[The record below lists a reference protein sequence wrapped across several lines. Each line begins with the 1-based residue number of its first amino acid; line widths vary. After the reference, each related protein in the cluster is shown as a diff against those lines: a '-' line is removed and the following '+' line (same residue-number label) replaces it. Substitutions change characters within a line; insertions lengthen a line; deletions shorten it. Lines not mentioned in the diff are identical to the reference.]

1 MNKDFLYTKPYVP
14 GMIDDTPM
22 DLESWFIDDSRERME
37 ERLRSIS
44 LNDLIIEL
52 INIFKD
58 GEPNYQVLL
67 GLLGEKVVKE
77 IRGENTVYCLGNIL
91 SSEDDIKRVEIEI
104 DEKTLNIKKLSIF
117 VNQALLSVIQKEMN
131 DLCNDVHTQKT
142 EDYLSISIREKKI
155 ILFAISEKI
164 K

>member
-1 MNKDFLYTKPYVP
+1 MNKDFLYTKPYIP
-14 GMIDDTPM
+14 GMIDDTPV
-22 DLESWFIDDSRERME
+22 DLESWFVDDSRERME

-77 IRGENTVYCLGNIL
+77 TRGESTVYCLGDIL
-91 SSEDDIKRVEIEI
+91 RSEDDIKRIEIEI
-104 DEKTLNIKKLSIF
+104 SDEGLNIKKMNMF
-117 VNQALLSVIQKEMN
+117 VNPAVLLILQKEITN
-131 DLCNDVHTQKT
+131 LRVDIHTQKT
-142 EDYLSISIREKKI
+142 SEYLSISINDKMI
-155 ILFAISEKI
+155 TLFSI
-164 K
+164 

>member
-14 GMIDDTPM
+14 GMIDDTPV

-77 IRGENTVYCLGNIL
+77 TRGESTVYCLCDIL
-91 SSEDDIKRVEIEI
+91 RSKDDIKRIEIEI
-104 DEKTLNIKKLSIF
+104 SDEGLNIKKMNMF
-117 VNQALLSVIQKEMN
+117 VNPAVLLILQKEITN
-131 DLCNDVHTQKT
+131 LRVDIHTQKT
-142 EDYLSISIREKKI
+142 SDYLSISIKDKMI
-155 ILFAISEKI
+155 TLFSI
-164 K
+164 

>member
-14 GMIDDTPM
+14 GMIDDTPV

-77 IRGENTVYCLGNIL
+77 TRGENTVYCLGNIL
-91 SSEDDIKRVEIEI
+91 RSKDDIKRIEIEI
-104 DEKTLNIKKLSIF
+104 SDEGLNIKKMNIF
-117 VNQALLSVIQKEMN
+117 VNPAVLLILQKEITN
-131 DLCNDVHTQKT
+131 LRVDIHTQKT
-142 EDYLSISIREKKI
+142 SDYLSISIKDKMI
-155 ILFAISEKI
+155 TLFSI
-164 K
+164 

>member
-14 GMIDDTPM
+14 GMIDDTPV

-77 IRGENTVYCLGNIL
+77 TRGESTVYCLGDIL
-91 SSEDDIKRVEIEI
+91 RSEDDIKRIEIEI
-104 DEKTLNIKKLSIF
+104 SDEGLNIKKMNMF
-117 VNQALLSVIQKEMN
+117 VNPAVLLILQKEITN
-131 DLCNDVHTQKT
+131 LRVDIHTQKT
-142 EDYLSISIREKKI
+142 SDYLSISIKDKMI
-155 ILFAISEKI
+155 TLFSI
-164 K
+164 

>member
-1 MNKDFLYTKPYVP
+1 MDFLYTKPYVP
-14 GMIDDTPM
+14 GVIDDTPV

-52 INIFKD
+52 INIFND

-77 IRGENTVYCLGNIL
+77 VRGEKTVYSLGGIL
-91 SSEDDIKRVEIEI
+91 RSEDDIKRVEIEI
-104 DEKTLNIKKLSIF
+104 DDEGLNIKKMNIF
-117 VNQALLSVIQKEMN
+117 INQAALLLQKEITN
-131 DLCNDVHTQKT
+131 LRVDIHTQKT
-142 EDYLSISIREKKI
+142 SDYLSISIKDKMI
-155 ILFAISEKI
+155 TLFSM
-164 K
+164 

>member
-14 GMIDDTPM
+14 GMIDDTPV

-77 IRGENTVYCLGNIL
+77 TRGESTVYCLGDIL
-91 SSEDDIKRVEIEI
+91 RSKDDIKRIEIEI
-104 DEKTLNIKKLSIF
+104 SDEGLNIKKMNMF
-117 VNQALLSVIQKEMN
+117 VNPAVLLILQKEITN
-131 DLCNDVHTQKT
+131 LRVDIHTQKT
-142 EDYLSISIREKKI
+142 SDYLSISIKDKMI
-155 ILFAISEKI
+155 TLFSI
-164 K
+164 